1 MTDVTAVICA
11 YGDQPHLLDVIAAL
25 QASTGVGVEIVVVD
39 NGSPQCADLPG
50 GVVLLQ
56 PGCNT
61 GFAGGCNLGARQA
74 SGTTLVFVNSDAV
87 VDPGCLAL
95 LHHEAADGD
104 VVGATI
110 LIADEPDTVN
120 SWGNPVH
127 VLGFSWAGGYGH
139 PVGEAVGGAVASVS
153 GAVFA
158 VRRDVYW
165 RLGGMDDEYFAYG
178 EDVDVSLRAWLS
190 GRRVRV
196 LSAAR
201 AWHHYDFSRNPA
213 KMYLLE
219 RNRLITVLTTY
230 RPRTLLALAPLLVA
244 AEAGLLVRSREE
256 GWADQKLAGWRW
268 LASHRRYL
276 RARRNR
282 LQGTRRAADA
292 QLLARMT
299 LALDPPRRFGMSVPA
314 SWQAAIDAYWRL
326 VGAPVA
332 GVRQAAPEPRGH
344 VGAGH

>member
-1 MTDVTAVICA
+1 MTAVSAVICA
-11 YGDQPHLLDVIAAL
+11 YGDQPHLRDVV
-25 QASTGVGVEIVVVD
+25 ASLRASEQVSVEILVVD
-39 NGSPQCADLPG
+39 NGSPDCADLPE

-56 PGCNT
+56 PGRNT
-61 GFAGGCNLGARQA
+61 GFAGGCNLGARHA
-74 SGTTLVFVNSDAV
+74 TGSTLVFVNSDAV
-87 VDPGCLAL
+87 VDAHCLAL
-95 LHHEAADGD
+95 LHEQTAGGD

-110 LIADEPDTVN
+110 LVADEPDTVN

-139 PVGEAVGGAVASVS
+139 PADQAAGGAVASVS

-158 VRRDVYW
+158 MRRDTYLH
-165 RLGGMDDEYFAYG
+165 LGGMDDEYFAYG

-190 GRRVRV
+190 GRHVRV
-196 LSAAR
+196 LTGAR

-230 RPRTLLALAPLLVA
+230 QARTLVALAPLLLA
-244 AEAGLLVRSREE
+244 AEAGLLLRSRAE
-256 GWADQKLAGWRW
+256 GWGDQKLAGWRW

-282 LQGTRRAADA
+282 LQGTRRVPDA
-292 QLLARMT
+292 HLLTRMT
-299 LALDPPRRFGMSVPA
+299 LSLDPPSRFGMSIPA
-314 SWQAAIDAYWRL
+314 RWQAAIDGYWRL
-326 VGAPVA
+326 IGASLA
-332 GVRQAAPEPRGH
+332 GVRPGQVEPREH
-344 VGAGH
+344 AEAGH